1 MTVDALLAIIVGVAI
16 PFLLAVGGGVLAV
29 RALPNAKSIERWI
42 WICSFI
48 ILLLIGVGFAFVQQI
63 RFTTQQADAAR
74 DVQLREKALDG
85 QNKYTQGEL
94 DSIHTVLS
102 DVVRANAGG
111 GNPKEFIQALVAATA
126 SAANKANGPVGLK
139 GLSNAELRDRV
150 FEMTQK
156 IDSIEQQYEQES
168 MTTHFGGNSPEAM
181 ERGYLLAHT
190 HEERQ
195 FEQIRV
201 EAQLLYEELLA
212 RLPEDVTIIPIRPT
226 IANDDAMVT
235 RSVLEHDSLAGT
247 YPLRS
252 VSAYMKKLAL
262 LLPQGSQ
269 KSPHGK

>member
-1 MTVDALLAIIVGVAI
+1 MTVDALLAIVVGVAI

-29 RALPNAKSIERWI
+29 RALPNAKSIERCI

-63 RFTTQQADAAR
+63 RFTTQQAGAGR
-74 DVQLREKALDG
+74 DVQQREKALDG
-85 QNKYTQGEL
+85 QNKYTQGQL

-111 GNPKEFIQALVAATA
+111 GNSKEFIQALVAATA
-126 SAANKANGPVGLK
+126 LAANKANGPVGLR

-150 FEMTQK
+150 LEMTRK
-156 IDSIEQQYEQES
+156 IDAIEQQYEQDS
-168 MTTHFGGNSPEAM
+168 MTGHFGGISPEAM
-181 ERGYLLAHT
+181 RQEYLSAHT
-190 HEERQ
+190 HEEQ
-195 FEQIRV
+195 LFEPIRV
-201 EAQLLYEELLA
+201 EAQLLYEEMLT
-212 RLPEDVTIIPIRPT
+212 RLPEDVTRIPIPLT

-235 RSVLEHDSLAGT
+235 RSVLEHDSLAGA

-262 LLPQGSQ
+262 LLPQSSQ
-269 KSPHGK
+269 KSPHAK